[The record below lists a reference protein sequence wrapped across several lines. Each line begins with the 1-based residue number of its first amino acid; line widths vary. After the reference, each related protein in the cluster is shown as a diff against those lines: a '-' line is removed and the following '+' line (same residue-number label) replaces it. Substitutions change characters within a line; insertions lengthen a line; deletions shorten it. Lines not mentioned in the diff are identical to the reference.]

1 MLPMLHRQKCLDFF
15 QTRTFILGNFESYLS
30 PLKSPEILTPNVSKH
45 AYSAPAL
52 TPRPHHLLSTWNQI
66 HVLHPLPLRHF
77 VSLGP
82 PLTQG

>member
-30 PLKSPEILTPNVSKH
+30 PLKSPEI
-45 AYSAPAL
+45 
-52 TPRPHHLLSTWNQI
+52 TPRPHHLLSTWYQI